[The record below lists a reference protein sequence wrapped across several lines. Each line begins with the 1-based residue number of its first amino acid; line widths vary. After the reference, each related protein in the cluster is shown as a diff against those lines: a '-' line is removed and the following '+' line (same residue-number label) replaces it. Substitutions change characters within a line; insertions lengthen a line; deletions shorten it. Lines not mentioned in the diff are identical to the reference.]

1 MEKYMIISP
10 IGEGSFAK
18 VYRGREKY
26 TGRDVA
32 LKFISKLG
40 KTEKDLY
47 FLRREIDI
55 LRKMKHENIVDMIN
69 SFETNNEIV
78 VVTERGL
85 ADLYQLLEDD
95 VSLPEET
102 VQKIACQLVSALYY
116 LHSHRVLHRDMKPQN
131 ILIFPGGKVKLCDF
145 GFARNM
151 TMETMVL
158 TSIKGTPLYMC
169 PELVDEK
176 PYDHS
181 ADLWA
186 LGCILYEVYHGK
198 PPFFTN
204 NVFHLIKMIG
214 KESVKW
220 PKPISS
226 DMRNFLEG
234 LLTKD
239 STQRLTWPDLLHHSF
254 VRTGVKVPL
263 LTESIIGP
271 LTQPPTE
278 EQRILK
284 QQQIKAKGVSRGP
297 SKLLSKFMPDEHRKD
312 IQKSPGNK
320 DKNQKKTKIP
330 TIQNNEI
337 ETPLLQPPPIESK
350 INQSTHI
357 PDSLI
362 IQEDKFVSSVR
373 ENVNTSILTNRT
385 IDEQQ
390 IEQYAEQI
398 EIITNEQLLNLLH
411 QESFYKLFEIIQP
424 IILSK
429 LLECTLNG
437 ASFYRN
443 MMKIIRFI
451 LQSDMDPH
459 LIISF
464 TNTIH
469 IPDLPLKHLKAILD
483 HSTIR
488 KEPWFS
494 HILYDI
500 LIVIRLWF
508 ELITAYTLQQ
518 LDEEQCKFYLIMSHE
533 FLEQTSTILNI
544 ASSLDYNSCCET
556 LMILI
561 ILCESYED
569 ASPLLC
575 QAWYDPIR
583 LDKCQIWPAIAQLI
597 TTSFKSENSNIEIY
611 NETLM
616 YTVATMAAL
625 TYPSQCLP
633 DELLEAKI
641 KVANS
646 LALKLLD
653 SNYTAFREVWL
664 GQYHTP
670 KCCSNILKAM
680 YGMCL
685 STPRFS
691 AFIFDGSFLS
701 NELLSLLRG
710 QITTEESDFDEA
722 IELSIHISTVL
733 IKQIILQ
740 YDNNTRIDLR
750 NQTTIKDDRKFEK
763 LQPITAHI
771 AQLAMTTQALPQRA
785 ACALHLV
792 YAIACGAKFLL
803 NPEEYIDSLSTIF
816 VQSECDFIVR
826 FPFNHGLLD
835 GLIMLIFHIVQ
846 IDPQK
851 SIGTLIDCG
860 LFYIL
865 WQQLRAAFRSFYPNS
880 MNEEISLITTPD
892 WILISRDGIHQLL
905 QLTLELFFQRM
916 HKCLSLLIQSES
928 VMFESLSMM
937 LSKELTEQLDVKSSS
952 FLTTEVITL
961 TCNIFMFPFSI
972 ETSETFLERT
982 LELCQRYD
990 IIQKLLWVTM
1000 TYLSMDRIEVPVGL
1014 IAQLSYYQETARKTI
1029 SQMLMN
1035 DVQLCQFY
1043 SNVLYGTNESELILC
1058 DTFFTFTN
1066 LIKTTDTVV
1075 SSISDILSGPK
1086 NDYDVLKRALS
1097 GSNLTKA
1104 KCCFLM
1110 GHMTKSSR
1118 SFCTTLKT
1126 HPDILDQLR
1135 QCCFE
1140 EDSHVRKMAFFLL
1153 GNFISTNEIL
1163 YEYVD
1168 ELTPF
1173 LVQALNDTISK
1184 IRSHAVNT
1192 LGFLARYRLSERLIE
1207 LKVPE
1212 KLLDVAC
1219 HDTHV
1224 TVQEFALRVL
1234 KQMLKYEQ
1242 AKEILQECNVTDKLS
1257 NLLSNLCTQVE
1268 NNQYSEVDGLV
1279 DECEQLLSMLIEQ
1292 CT

>member
-1 MEKYMIISP
+1 MISC
-10 IGEGSFAK
+10 F
-18 VYRGREKY
+18 V
-26 TGRDVA
+26 
-32 LKFISKLG
+32 
-40 KTEKDLY
+40 
-47 FLRREIDI
+47 
-55 LRKMKHENIVDMIN
+55 
-69 SFETNNEIV
+69 EIV

-95 VSLPEET
+95 CRLFFFLSK

-220 PKPISS
+220 PKPISP

-263 LTESIIGP
+263 LTESIVGP

-312 IQKSPGNK
+312 AQKSPGNK

-330 TIQNNEI
+330 TTQNTEI
-337 ETPLLQPPPIESK
+337 EPLSSPPPLSVEPK
-350 INQSTHI
+350 INQSALVA
-357 PDSLI
+357 DSLTM
-362 IQEDKFVSSVR
+362 QEDKFVSVR
-373 ENVNTSILTNRT
+373 ENLNTSTLTSRT
-385 IDEQQ
+385 VDEQQ
-390 IEQYAEQI
+390 IEQHAEQI
-398 EIITNEQLLNLLH
+398 ESMSNEELINLLH
-411 QESFYKLFEIIQP
+411 QESFYKLVETIQTT
-424 IILSK
+424 ILSK

-443 MMKIIRFI
+443 MMKVIRII

-469 IPDLPLKHLKAILD
+469 IPDLSLKHLKAILD

-488 KEPWFS
+488 KEPWFA

-518 LDEEQCKFYLIMSHE
+518 LDEEQCKFYLTMSHE
-533 FLEQTSTILNI
+533 FLEQTSIILNL
-544 ASSLDYNSCCET
+544 ASSLDYTICCET

-583 LDKCQIWPAIAQLI
+583 LDKCQIWPTIAQLI

-616 YTVATMAAL
+616 YTVAVMAAL

-653 SNYTAFREVWL
+653 PNYSAFREVWL
-664 GQYHTP
+664 GQFRTP
-670 KCCSNILKAM
+670 KCSSNILKAM

-740 YDNNTRIDLR
+740 YDNNARIDLR
-750 NQTTIKDDRKFEK
+750 NQPTIKDDRKFEK
-763 LQPITAHI
+763 LQPITAHV

-803 NPEEYIDSLSTIF
+803 NPEEYIDSLSAIF

-835 GLIMLIFHIVQ
+835 GLIMLISHIVQ

-880 MNEEISLITTPD
+880 MNEEMSIITTPD

-905 QLTLELFFQRM
+905 QLTLELFLQRM

-928 VMFESLSMM
+928 VIFESLSMM

-952 FLTTEVITL
+952 FLTTEVVTL

-990 IIQKLLWVTM
+990 IIQKLLWITM
-1000 TYLSMDRIEVPVGL
+1000 THLSIDRIEVPVGL

-1043 SNVLYGTNESELILC
+1043 SNVLYGTNESEFILC

-1075 SSISDILSGPK
+1075 SCISDILSGPK

-1118 SFCTTLKT
+1118 SFCTILKT
-1126 HPDILDQLR
+1126 HPNILDQLR

-1242 AKEILQECNVTDKLS
+1242 AKEILQECNATDKIS

-1279 DECEQLLSMLIEQ
+1279 DECEELLSMLIEQ
-1292 CT
+1292 ST

>member
-95 VSLPEET
+95 VNLPEDT

-220 PKPISS
+220 PKPISP

-239 STQRLTWPDLLHHSF
+239 STQRLTWPDLLHHPF
-254 VRTGVKVPL
+254 VRTGVKVPH

-312 IQKSPGNK
+312 TQKSPGNK
-320 DKNQKKTKIP
+320 DKNQKKSKIP
-330 TIQNNEI
+330 IIQNTEI
-337 ETPLLQPPPIESK
+337 EPPPSSTLPPPVEPK
-350 INQSTHI
+350 TNQSTLVA
-357 PDSLI
+357 DSLT
-362 IQEDKFVSSVR
+362 IQEDKFVSTR
-373 ENVNTSILTNRT
+373 ENLNTSILTNRT

-390 IEQYAEQI
+390 IEQHAEQI
-398 EIITNEQLLNLLH
+398 ESMSNEQLMNLLR
-411 QESFYKLFEIIQP
+411 QESFYKLFETIQTT
-424 IILSK
+424 ILSK

-443 MMKIIRFI
+443 MMKILRFI

-464 TNTIH
+464 TNKIH
-469 IPDLPLKHLKAILD
+469 VPDLSLKHLKAILD
-483 HSTIR
+483 HPTIR
-488 KEPWFS
+488 KEPWFA

-518 LDEEQCKFYLIMSHE
+518 LNEEQCKFYLTMSHE
-533 FLEQTSTILNI
+533 FLEQTSLILNL
-544 ASSLDYNSCCET
+544 ASSLDYTICCET

-569 ASPLLC
+569 VSPLLC

-583 LDKCQIWPAIAQLI
+583 LDRCQIWPAIAQLI

-633 DELLEAKI
+633 DALLEAKI
-641 KVANS
+641 K
-646 LALKLLD
+646 
-653 SNYTAFREVWL
+653 
-664 GQYHTP
+664 
-670 KCCSNILKAM
+670 
-680 YGMCL
+680 
-685 STPRFS
+685 
-691 AFIFDGSFLS
+691 
-701 NELLSLLRG
+701 
-710 QITTEESDFDEA
+710 
-722 IELSIHISTVL
+722 
-733 IKQIILQ
+733 
-740 YDNNTRIDLR
+740 
-750 NQTTIKDDRKFEK
+750 
-763 LQPITAHI
+763 
-771 AQLAMTTQALPQRA
+771 
-785 ACALHLV
+785 
-792 YAIACGAKFLL
+792 
-803 NPEEYIDSLSTIF
+803 
-816 VQSECDFIVR
+816 
-826 FPFNHGLLD
+826 
-835 GLIMLIFHIVQ
+835 
-846 IDPQK
+846 
-851 SIGTLIDCG
+851 
-860 LFYIL
+860 
-865 WQQLRAAFRSFYPNS
+865 
-880 MNEEISLITTPD
+880 
-892 WILISRDGIHQLL
+892 
-905 QLTLELFFQRM
+905 
-916 HKCLSLLIQSES
+916 
-928 VMFESLSMM
+928 
-937 LSKELTEQLDVKSSS
+937 
-952 FLTTEVITL
+952 
-961 TCNIFMFPFSI
+961 FSI
-972 ETSETFLERT
+972 KL
-982 LELCQRYD
+982 LCQRYD

-1000 TYLSMDRIEVPVGL
+1000 THLSIDRVEVPVGL

-1043 SNVLYGTNESELILC
+1043 SHVLYGTNESEFILC
-1058 DTFFTFTN
+1058 ETFFTFTN

-1075 SSISDILSGPK
+1075 SCINDILSGPK

-1118 SFCTTLKT
+1118 PFCTILKT
-1126 HPDILDQLR
+1126 HSDILDQLR

-1140 EDSHVRKMAFFLL
+1140 EDSHVRKMAFFSL

-1192 LGFLARYRLSERLIE
+1192 LGFLARYRLSQRLIE

-1242 AKEILQECNVTDKLS
+1242 AKEILQECNATDKLS
-1257 NLLSNLCTQVE
+1257 NLLSNLCTQIE
-1268 NNQYSEVDGLV
+1268 NNQYSELDGV
-1279 DECEQLLSMLIEQ
+1279 VEECEELLNMLIEQ

>member
-488 KEPWFS
+488 KEPWFA

-533 FLEQTSTILNI
+533 FLELTSTILNI
-544 ASSLDYNSCCET
+544 ASSLDYNICCET

-575 QAWYDPIR
+575 QAWYDPIH

-1014 IAQLSYYQETARKTI
+1014 IAQLSYYQE
-1029 SQMLMN
+1029 SMN
-1035 DVQLCQFY
+1035 L
-1043 SNVLYGTNESELILC
+1043 
-1058 DTFFTFTN
+1058 N
-1066 LIKTTDTVV
+1066 L
-1075 SSISDILSGPK
+1075 
-1086 NDYDVLKRALS
+1086 
-1097 GSNLTKA
+1097 
-1104 KCCFLM
+1104 
-1110 GHMTKSSR
+1110 
-1118 SFCTTLKT
+1118 
-1126 HPDILDQLR
+1126 
-1135 QCCFE
+1135 
-1140 EDSHVRKMAFFLL
+1140 
-1153 GNFISTNEIL
+1153 
-1163 YEYVD
+1163 
-1168 ELTPF
+1168 
-1173 LVQALNDTISK
+1173 
-1184 IRSHAVNT
+1184 
-1192 LGFLARYRLSERLIE
+1192 
-1207 LKVPE
+1207 
-1212 KLLDVAC
+1212 
-1219 HDTHV
+1219 
-1224 TVQEFALRVL
+1224 
-1234 KQMLKYEQ
+1234 
-1242 AKEILQECNVTDKLS
+1242 KEIGKKNK
-1257 NLLSNLCTQVE
+1257 
-1268 NNQYSEVDGLV
+1268 
-1279 DECEQLLSMLIEQ
+1279 
-1292 CT
+1292 

>member
-1 MEKYMIISP
+1 
-10 IGEGSFAK
+10 
-18 VYRGREKY
+18 
-26 TGRDVA
+26 
-32 LKFISKLG
+32 
-40 KTEKDLY
+40 
-47 FLRREIDI
+47 
-55 LRKMKHENIVDMIN
+55 
-69 SFETNNEIV
+69 
-78 VVTERGL
+78 
-85 ADLYQLLEDD
+85 
-95 VSLPEET
+95 
-102 VQKIACQLVSALYY
+102 
-116 LHSHRVLHRDMKPQN
+116 
-131 ILIFPGGKVKLCDF
+131 
-145 GFARNM
+145 
-151 TMETMVL
+151 
-158 TSIKGTPLYMC
+158 
-169 PELVDEK
+169 
-176 PYDHS
+176 
-181 ADLWA
+181 
-186 LGCILYEVYHGK
+186 
-198 PPFFTN
+198 
-204 NVFHLIKMIG
+204 
-214 KESVKW
+214 
-220 PKPISS
+220 
-226 DMRNFLEG
+226 
-234 LLTKD
+234 
-239 STQRLTWPDLLHHSF
+239 
-254 VRTGVKVPL
+254 
-263 LTESIIGP
+263 
-271 LTQPPTE
+271 
-278 EQRILK
+278 
-284 QQQIKAKGVSRGP
+284 
-297 SKLLSKFMPDEHRKD
+297 
-312 IQKSPGNK
+312 
-320 DKNQKKTKIP
+320 
-330 TIQNNEI
+330 
-337 ETPLLQPPPIESK
+337 
-350 INQSTHI
+350 
-357 PDSLI
+357 
-362 IQEDKFVSSVR
+362 
-373 ENVNTSILTNRT
+373 
-385 IDEQQ
+385 
-390 IEQYAEQI
+390 
-398 EIITNEQLLNLLH
+398 
-411 QESFYKLFEIIQP
+411 
-424 IILSK
+424 
-429 LLECTLNG
+429 
-437 ASFYRN
+437 
-443 MMKIIRFI
+443 
-451 LQSDMDPH
+451 
-459 LIISF
+459 
-464 TNTIH
+464 
-469 IPDLPLKHLKAILD
+469 
-483 HSTIR
+483 
-488 KEPWFS
+488 
-494 HILYDI
+494 
-500 LIVIRLWF
+500 
-508 ELITAYTLQQ
+508 
-518 LDEEQCKFYLIMSHE
+518 
-533 FLEQTSTILNI
+533 
-544 ASSLDYNSCCET
+544 
-556 LMILI
+556 
-561 ILCESYED
+561 
-569 ASPLLC
+569 
-575 QAWYDPIR
+575 
-583 LDKCQIWPAIAQLI
+583 
-597 TTSFKSENSNIEIY
+597 
-611 NETLM
+611 
-616 YTVATMAAL
+616 
-625 TYPSQCLP
+625 
-633 DELLEAKI
+633 
-641 KVANS
+641 
-646 LALKLLD
+646 
-653 SNYTAFREVWL
+653 
-664 GQYHTP
+664 
-670 KCCSNILKAM
+670 
-680 YGMCL
+680 
-685 STPRFS
+685 
-691 AFIFDGSFLS
+691 
-701 NELLSLLRG
+701 
-710 QITTEESDFDEA
+710 
-722 IELSIHISTVL
+722 
-733 IKQIILQ
+733 
-740 YDNNTRIDLR
+740 
-750 NQTTIKDDRKFEK
+750 
-763 LQPITAHI
+763 
-771 AQLAMTTQALPQRA
+771 MTTQALPQRA

-803 NPEEYIDSLSTIF
+803 NSEEYIDSLSTIF

-916 HKCLSLLIQSES
+916 HKCLSLLIQSEI
-928 VMFESLSMM
+928 VMFESLNMM

>member
-488 KEPWFS
+488 KEPWFA

-533 FLEQTSTILNI
+533 FLELTSTILNI
-544 ASSLDYNSCCET
+544 ASSLDYNICCET

-575 QAWYDPIR
+575 QAWYDPIH

-641 KVANS
+641 KVI
-646 LALKLLD
+646 
-653 SNYTAFREVWL
+653 FRS
-664 GQYHTP
+664 
-670 KCCSNILKAM
+670 KILK
-680 YGMCL
+680 
-685 STPRFS
+685 
-691 AFIFDGSFLS
+691 
-701 NELLSLLRG
+701 
-710 QITTEESDFDEA
+710 
-722 IELSIHISTVL
+722 
-733 IKQIILQ
+733 
-740 YDNNTRIDLR
+740 
-750 NQTTIKDDRKFEK
+750 
-763 LQPITAHI
+763 
-771 AQLAMTTQALPQRA
+771 
-785 ACALHLV
+785 
-792 YAIACGAKFLL
+792 
-803 NPEEYIDSLSTIF
+803 
-816 VQSECDFIVR
+816 
-826 FPFNHGLLD
+826 
-835 GLIMLIFHIVQ
+835 
-846 IDPQK
+846 
-851 SIGTLIDCG
+851 
-860 LFYIL
+860 
-865 WQQLRAAFRSFYPNS
+865 
-880 MNEEISLITTPD
+880 
-892 WILISRDGIHQLL
+892 
-905 QLTLELFFQRM
+905 
-916 HKCLSLLIQSES
+916 
-928 VMFESLSMM
+928 
-937 LSKELTEQLDVKSSS
+937 
-952 FLTTEVITL
+952 
-961 TCNIFMFPFSI
+961 
-972 ETSETFLERT
+972 
-982 LELCQRYD
+982 
-990 IIQKLLWVTM
+990 
-1000 TYLSMDRIEVPVGL
+1000 
-1014 IAQLSYYQETARKTI
+1014 
-1029 SQMLMN
+1029 SQ
-1035 DVQLCQFY
+1035 V
-1043 SNVLYGTNESELILC
+1043 
-1058 DTFFTFTN
+1058 
-1066 LIKTTDTVV
+1066 
-1075 SSISDILSGPK
+1075 
-1086 NDYDVLKRALS
+1086 
-1097 GSNLTKA
+1097 
-1104 KCCFLM
+1104 
-1110 GHMTKSSR
+1110 
-1118 SFCTTLKT
+1118 
-1126 HPDILDQLR
+1126 
-1135 QCCFE
+1135 
-1140 EDSHVRKMAFFLL
+1140 
-1153 GNFISTNEIL
+1153 
-1163 YEYVD
+1163 
-1168 ELTPF
+1168 
-1173 LVQALNDTISK
+1173 
-1184 IRSHAVNT
+1184 IRSDCRIT
-1192 LGFLARYRLSERLIE
+1192 SDYIGKITGF
-1207 LKVPE
+1207 
-1212 KLLDVAC
+1212 
-1219 HDTHV
+1219 
-1224 TVQEFALRVL
+1224 
-1234 KQMLKYEQ
+1234 
-1242 AKEILQECNVTDKLS
+1242 
-1257 NLLSNLCTQVE
+1257 
-1268 NNQYSEVDGLV
+1268 
-1279 DECEQLLSMLIEQ
+1279 
-1292 CT
+1292 

>member
-69 SFETNNEIV
+69 SFETNSEIV

-95 VSLPEET
+95 CRLFFFLSK

-220 PKPISS
+220 PKPISP

-263 LTESIIGP
+263 LTESIVGP

-312 IQKSPGNK
+312 AQKSPGNK

-330 TIQNNEI
+330 TTQNTEI
-337 ETPLLQPPPIESK
+337 EPLSSPPPLSVEPK
-350 INQSTHI
+350 INQSALVA
-357 PDSLI
+357 DSLTM
-362 IQEDKFVSSVR
+362 QEDKFVSVR
-373 ENVNTSILTNRT
+373 ENLNTSTLTSRT
-385 IDEQQ
+385 VDEQQ
-390 IEQYAEQI
+390 IEQHAEQI
-398 EIITNEQLLNLLH
+398 ESMSNEELINLLH
-411 QESFYKLFEIIQP
+411 QESFYKLVETIQTT
-424 IILSK
+424 ILSK

-443 MMKIIRFI
+443 MMKVIRII

-469 IPDLPLKHLKAILD
+469 IPDLSLKHLKAILD

-488 KEPWFS
+488 KEPWFA

-518 LDEEQCKFYLIMSHE
+518 LDEEQCKFYLTMSHE
-533 FLEQTSTILNI
+533 FLEQTSIILNL
-544 ASSLDYNSCCET
+544 ASSLDYTICCET

-583 LDKCQIWPAIAQLI
+583 LDKCQIWPTIAQLI

-616 YTVATMAAL
+616 YTVAVMAAL

-653 SNYTAFREVWL
+653 PNYSAFREVWL
-664 GQYHTP
+664 GQFRTP
-670 KCCSNILKAM
+670 KCSSNILKAM

-740 YDNNTRIDLR
+740 YDNNARIDLR
-750 NQTTIKDDRKFEK
+750 NQPTIKDDRKFEK
-763 LQPITAHI
+763 LQPITAHV

-803 NPEEYIDSLSTIF
+803 NPEEYIDSLSAIF

-835 GLIMLIFHIVQ
+835 GLIMLISHIVQ

-880 MNEEISLITTPD
+880 MNEEMSIITTPD

-905 QLTLELFFQRM
+905 QLTLELF
-916 HKCLSLLIQSES
+916 
-928 VMFESLSMM
+928 
-937 LSKELTEQLDVKSSS
+937 
-952 FLTTEVITL
+952 
-961 TCNIFMFPFSI
+961 
-972 ETSETFLERT
+972 
-982 LELCQRYD
+982 
-990 IIQKLLWVTM
+990 
-1000 TYLSMDRIEVPVGL
+1000 
-1014 IAQLSYYQETARKTI
+1014 
-1029 SQMLMN
+1029 
-1035 DVQLCQFY
+1035 
-1043 SNVLYGTNESELILC
+1043 
-1058 DTFFTFTN
+1058 
-1066 LIKTTDTVV
+1066 
-1075 SSISDILSGPK
+1075 
-1086 NDYDVLKRALS
+1086 
-1097 GSNLTKA
+1097 
-1104 KCCFLM
+1104 
-1110 GHMTKSSR
+1110 
-1118 SFCTTLKT
+1118 
-1126 HPDILDQLR
+1126 
-1135 QCCFE
+1135 
-1140 EDSHVRKMAFFLL
+1140 
-1153 GNFISTNEIL
+1153 
-1163 YEYVD
+1163 
-1168 ELTPF
+1168 
-1173 LVQALNDTISK
+1173 
-1184 IRSHAVNT
+1184 
-1192 LGFLARYRLSERLIE
+1192 
-1207 LKVPE
+1207 
-1212 KLLDVAC
+1212 
-1219 HDTHV
+1219 
-1224 TVQEFALRVL
+1224 
-1234 KQMLKYEQ
+1234 
-1242 AKEILQECNVTDKLS
+1242 LQ
-1257 NLLSNLCTQVE
+1257 
-1268 NNQYSEVDGLV
+1268 
-1279 DECEQLLSMLIEQ
+1279 
-1292 CT
+1292 

>member
-1 MEKYMIISP
+1 P
-10 IGEGSFAK
+10 
-18 VYRGREKY
+18 
-26 TGRDVA
+26 
-32 LKFISKLG
+32 
-40 KTEKDLY
+40 
-47 FLRREIDI
+47 
-55 LRKMKHENIVDMIN
+55 
-69 SFETNNEIV
+69 
-78 VVTERGL
+78 
-85 ADLYQLLEDD
+85 
-95 VSLPEET
+95 
-102 VQKIACQLVSALYY
+102 
-116 LHSHRVLHRDMKPQN
+116 
-131 ILIFPGGKVKLCDF
+131 
-145 GFARNM
+145 
-151 TMETMVL
+151 
-158 TSIKGTPLYMC
+158 
-169 PELVDEK
+169 
-176 PYDHS
+176 
-181 ADLWA
+181 
-186 LGCILYEVYHGK
+186 
-198 PPFFTN
+198 
-204 NVFHLIKMIG
+204 
-214 KESVKW
+214 
-220 PKPISS
+220 
-226 DMRNFLEG
+226 DMRSFLEG

-239 STQRLTWPDLLHHSF
+239 STHRLTWPDLLQHPF

-312 IQKSPGNK
+312 APKSPGNK
-320 DKNQKKTKIP
+320 DKTPKKTKIP
-330 TIQNNEI
+330 TPQKPEVK
-337 ETPLLQPPPIESK
+337 QPPPPPLHPPPPPPPPVEPI
-350 INQSTHI
+350 INHSALI
-357 PDSLI
+357 VDSLTS
-362 IQEDKFVSSVR
+362 QDDKFVSAR
-373 ENVNTSILTNRT
+373 DNLTTSRT
-385 IDEQQ
+385 TEEQE

-398 EIITNEQLLNLLH
+398 ESMSNEQLIHLI
-411 QESFYKLFEIIQP
+411 QQPAFAQLFQTIQ
-424 IILSK
+424 ITVLSK

-451 LQSDMDPH
+451 LQADIDSNY
-459 LIISF
+459 IILF

-469 IPDLPLKHLKAILD
+469 VPDLLLKHLKAIFD

-488 KEPWFS
+488 KEPWFA

-500 LIVIRLWF
+500 LIVLRLWF

-518 LDEEQCKFYLIMSHE
+518 LDEDQCQFYLNMSHE
-533 FLEQTSTILNI
+533 FLELTSIILNI
-544 ASSLDYNSCCET
+544 GSTLDYTICCEA

-569 ASPLLC
+569 ASPILC

-583 LDKCQIWPAIAQLI
+583 LDKCQIWSAIAQLI
-597 TTSFKSENSNIEIY
+597 TTNSRIENPNAEIY

-616 YTVATMAAL
+616 YTVATIAAL

-653 SNYTAFREVWL
+653 SNYAAFRDVWL
-664 GQYHTP
+664 GQFYTP
-670 KCCSNILKAM
+670 KCCSNILKAL

-685 STPRFS
+685 STPRFT
-691 AFIFDGSFLS
+691 AFIFDGPFVS
-701 NELLSLLRG
+701 NELLSLIRG
-710 QITTEESDFDEA
+710 QITTEESDLDEA
-722 IELSIHISTVL
+722 IELSIHISTVM

-750 NQTTIKDDRKFEK
+750 NQPIVKEDRKLEK
-763 LQPITAHI
+763 LQPITTHI
-771 AQLAMTTQALPQRA
+771 AQLALTSQLLPQRA

-792 YAIACGAKFLL
+792 YAISSGVKVVL
-803 NPEEYIDSLSTIF
+803 NSDEYIDSLSTIF

-826 FPFNHGLLD
+826 FPFQHGLLD
-835 GLIMLIFHIVQ
+835 GLIMLIFYIIQ

-851 SIGTLIDCG
+851 SIGTLIDSG

-865 WQQLRAAFRSFYPNS
+865 WQQIRAAFHSLHPNG
-880 MNEEISLITTPD
+880 MNDEMSVVTTPD
-892 WILISRDGIHQLL
+892 WILISRNGIHQLL
-905 QLTLELFFQRM
+905 QLTLELFLQRM

-928 VMFESLSMM
+928 VMFETLSMM
-937 LSKELTEQLDVKSSS
+937 LSKEFIEQLDINSTNV
-952 FLTTEVITL
+952 LTTEVVTL

-1000 TYLSMDRIEVPVGL
+1000 THLPIDRIEVPIGL
-1014 IAQLSYYQETARKTI
+1014 IAQLSYYQESSRKTI
-1029 SQMLMN
+1029 SQMLME

-1043 SNVLYGTNESELILC
+1043 ANVLYGSNDSEFILC
-1058 DTFFTFTN
+1058 DVFFTFTN
-1066 LIKTTDTVV
+1066 LIKTTDSVV
-1075 SSISDILSGPK
+1075 SSLSDILSGPQ
-1086 NDYDVLKRALS
+1086 NDFDVLKRALS

-1118 SFCTTLKT
+1118 TFCTVLKT
-1126 HPDILDQLR
+1126 HPDVLDQLR

-1140 EDSHVRKMAFFLL
+1140 EDSHVRKMAFFVL

-1192 LGFLARYRLSERLIE
+1192 LGFLARYRLSERLISF
-1207 LKVPE
+1207 KVPE

-1224 TVQEFALRVL
+1224 IVQEFALRVL
-1234 KQMLKYEQ
+1234 KQMLKHER
-1242 AKEILQECNVTDKLS
+1242 AKEILQECNATDKLS
-1257 NLLSNLCTQVE
+1257 NLLSNLCIQME

-1279 DECEQLLSMLIEQ
+1279 DECEELLSMLIEQ

>member
-239 STQRLTWPDLLHHSF
+239 STQRLTWPDLLQHPF

-263 LTESIIGP
+263 LTESIVGP

-312 IQKSPGNK
+312 APKSPGSK

-330 TIQNNEI
+330 TLQNTEVQPAQSR
-337 ETPLLQPPPIESK
+337 TVPPPAPLVEPI
-350 INQSTHI
+350 INQSTI
-357 PDSLI
+357 VADSLAR
-362 IQEDKFVSSVR
+362 QEEKFVSAR
-373 ENVNTSILTNRT
+373 ENLHSSRLTSRT
-385 IDEQQ
+385 IQEQE

-398 EIITNEQLLNLLH
+398 ESMSNEQLMNLLH
-411 QESFYKLFEIIQP
+411 QESFYKLFETIQTT
-424 IILSK
+424 ILSN

-443 MMKIIRFI
+443 MMKVIRFI
-451 LQSDMDPH
+451 LQSDIDPH

-464 TNTIH
+464 TNSNNTQN
-469 IPDLPLKHLKAILD
+469 LSLKHLKAILD
-483 HSTIR
+483 HPTIR
-488 KEPWFS
+488 KEPWFA
-494 HILYDI
+494 HVLYDI

-518 LDEEQCKFYLIMSHE
+518 LDEEQCQYYLTMSHE
-533 FLEQTSTILNI
+533 FLELTSIILNI
-544 ASSLDYNSCCET
+544 APALDYTICCET

-575 QAWYDPIR
+575 QAWYDPVRI
-583 LDKCQIWPAIAQLI
+583 DKCQVWPAIAQLI

-616 YTVATMAAL
+616 YTIATMAAL

-653 SNYTAFREVWL
+653 SNYSAFREVWL
-664 GQYHTP
+664 GQFRTP
-670 KCCSNILKAM
+670 KCSSNILKAM

-691 AFIFDGSFLS
+691 ALIFDGSFLS
-701 NELLSLLRG
+701 NELFSLLRG
-710 QITTEESDFDEA
+710 QITTEESDLDEA
-722 IELSIHISTVL
+722 IELSIHISTVI
-733 IKQIILQ
+733 IKQIVLQ

-750 NQTTIKDDRKFEK
+750 DQLTIKDDRKFEK
-763 LQPITAHI
+763 LQPITGHI
-771 AQLAMTTQALPQRA
+771 AQLAMSSQVLPQRA

-803 NPEEYIDSLSTIF
+803 NPEEYIDTLSTIF
-816 VQSECDFIVR
+816 FIVR
-826 FPFNHGLLD
+826 FPFHHGLLD

-846 IDPQK
+846 VDPQK
-851 SIGTLIDCG
+851 SVGTLIDSG

-865 WQQLRAAFRSFYPNS
+865 WQQLRAAFRSLYPNS
-880 MNEEISLITTPD
+880 LNEEISIITTPD

-905 QLTLELFFQRM
+905 QLTLELFLQRM
-916 HKCLSLLIQSES
+916 HKCLSLLIQPES
-928 VMFESLSMM
+928 IMFEALSLM

-952 FLTTEVITL
+952 SLTNEVITL

-1000 TYLSMDRIEVPVGL
+1000 AHLSTDRVEVPVGL
-1014 IAQLSYYQETARKTI
+1014 VAQLSYYQESARKTI
-1029 SQMLMN
+1029 SEMLMN

-1043 SNVLYGTNESELILC
+1043 SNVLYGTNESEFILC

-1066 LIKTTDTVV
+1066 LIKTTDSVV
-1075 SSISDILSGPK
+1075 SCISDILSGPK

-1118 SFCTTLKT
+1118 SFCTILKA

-1234 KQMLKYEQ
+1234 KQMLKHGQ
-1242 AKEILQECNVTDKLS
+1242 AKEILQECNATDKLS
-1257 NLLSNLCTQVE
+1257 NLLSSLCTQVE
-1268 NNQYSEVDGLV
+1268 NNQYSELDGLV
-1279 DECEQLLSMLIEQ
+1279 DECEELLSMLIEQ

>member
-597 TTSFKSENSNIEIY
+597 TTNFKSENSNIEIY

-1035 DVQLCQFY
+1035 DVQ
-1043 SNVLYGTNESELILC
+1043 
-1058 DTFFTFTN
+1058 
-1066 LIKTTDTVV
+1066 
-1075 SSISDILSGPK
+1075 
-1086 NDYDVLKRALS
+1086 
-1097 GSNLTKA
+1097 
-1104 KCCFLM
+1104 
-1110 GHMTKSSR
+1110 
-1118 SFCTTLKT
+1118 
-1126 HPDILDQLR
+1126 
-1135 QCCFE
+1135 
-1140 EDSHVRKMAFFLL
+1140 
-1153 GNFISTNEIL
+1153 
-1163 YEYVD
+1163 
-1168 ELTPF
+1168 
-1173 LVQALNDTISK
+1173 
-1184 IRSHAVNT
+1184 
-1192 LGFLARYRLSERLIE
+1192 
-1207 LKVPE
+1207 
-1212 KLLDVAC
+1212 
-1219 HDTHV
+1219 
-1224 TVQEFALRVL
+1224 
-1234 KQMLKYEQ
+1234 
-1242 AKEILQECNVTDKLS
+1242 
-1257 NLLSNLCTQVE
+1257 
-1268 NNQYSEVDGLV
+1268 
-1279 DECEQLLSMLIEQ
+1279 
-1292 CT
+1292 

>member
-488 KEPWFS
+488 KEPWFA

-533 FLEQTSTILNI
+533 FLELTSTILNI
-544 ASSLDYNSCCET
+544 ASSLDYNICCET

-575 QAWYDPIR
+575 QAWYDPIH

-803 NPEEYIDSLSTIF
+803 NSEEYIDSLSTIF